1 MNTEALEILNREYNG
16 STFQTVADAARAL
29 LVDHLSAL
37 GEHGPEYALEIAY
50 AEGRESIAREVRFVY
65 DFNDAQV
72 EAVADVWDDV
82 IEYLTEEVERPFD
95 TSFDAENLPF

>member
-1 MNTEALEILNREYNG
+1 MNTEALEILNGEYAG
-16 STFQTVADAARAL
+16 LLFDSARAAARCL
-29 LVDHLSAL
+29 LVDHLTSN
-37 GEHGPEYALEIAY
+37 GEHDVERALEIAY
-50 AEGRESIAREVRFVY
+50 NEGRDVILSEIRFY
-65 DFNDAQV
+65 GYNDAQV

>member
-1 MNTEALEILNREYNG
+1 MNTEALEILNGEYAG
-16 STFQTVADAARAL
+16 LLFDSARAAARCL
-29 LVDHLSAL
+29 LIDHLTSN
-37 GEHGPEYALEIAY
+37 GEHDVERALEIMHI
-50 AEGRESIAREVRFVY
+50 EGREVVLNEIGFYGYNA
-65 DFNDAQV
+65 AQV

>member
-1 MNTEALEILNREYNG
+1 MHT
-16 STFQTVADAARAL
+16 
-29 LVDHLSAL
+29 
-37 GEHGPEYALEIAY
+37 
-50 AEGRESIAREVRFVY
+50 EGREVVLNEITFYGYNA
-65 DFNDAQV
+65 DQV